1 MITLYLIYILYSLKV
16 GLGVFWYEWLLFVLL
31 IVIAP
36 AWDMARITHIK
47 NLSNDKQDNNKTKD
61 KKTSLFGKI
70 T

>member
-1 MITLYLIYILYSLKV
+1 MMTLYLIYILYSLKV

-31 IVIAP
+31 LVIAP
-36 AWDMARITHIK
+36 SWDMAKITYIK
-47 NLSNDKQDNNKTKD
+47 NLSDDKADNYKTKD

>member
-31 IVIAP
+31 FVIAP
-36 AWDMARITHIK
+36 AGEMARIMHIK
-47 NLSNDKQDNNKTKD
+47 NLSDDKADNYKTKD